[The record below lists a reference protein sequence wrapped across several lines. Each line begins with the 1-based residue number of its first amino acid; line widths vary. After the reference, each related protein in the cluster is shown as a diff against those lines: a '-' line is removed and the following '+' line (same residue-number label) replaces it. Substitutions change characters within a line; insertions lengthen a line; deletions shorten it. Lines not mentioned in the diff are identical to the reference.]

1 MKQSLQQLD
10 HAMNELMEKFDW
22 HDTTEEED
30 NFLINVTNDLIELL
44 HEHDIRLEIDKA

>member
-10 HAMNELMEKFDW
+10 RAMNELMEKFDW
-22 HDTTEEED
+22 HDTTEDED

-44 HEHDIRLEIDKA
+44 HEHNIRLEIDKA

>member
-10 HAMNELMEKFDW
+10 RAMNELMGKFDW

-44 HEHDIRLEIDKA
+44 HEHNIRLEIDKA

>member
-10 HAMNELMEKFDW
+10 RAMNELMEKFNW

-44 HEHDIRLEIDKA
+44 HEHNIRLEIDKA

>member
-1 MKQSLQQLD
+1 MKQSLQQLAR
-10 HAMNELMEKFDW
+10 AMNELMEKFDW

>member
-1 MKQSLQQLD
+1 MKQSLQQLNC
-10 HAMNELMEKFDW
+10 AMNELMEKFDW

-44 HEHDIRLEIDKA
+44 HEHNIRLEIDKA

>member
-10 HAMNELMEKFDW
+10 RAMNELMEKFDW

-44 HEHDIRLEIDKA
+44 HEHNIRLEIDKA

>member
-10 HAMNELMEKFDW
+10 RAMNELMEKFDW